1 MSDRCNLRRRRST
14 LGRIWFFLVPN
25 YLFSWPP
32 IVHSHERLWP
42 YSWPP
47 IVLHWMIMT
56 MLQTARF
63 MYSLTYR
70 YSLNPEFPLT
80 DCNHA
85 PGCAIPV
92 LILPIVVRLNLN
104 LRICF
109 EGSTCGRSV
118 LVWEAGNLKRT
129 KNGKRNLPC
138 LFKQSECVKTL
149 FRTVLFKFLTFMT
162 ALLLI
167 NLFTC
172 TSTTVQLYWP
182 LTASGGCGRLYCL

>member
-1 MSDRCNLRRRRST
+1 MNDCDHILDRPLYSIEW
-14 LGRIWFFLVPN
+14 L
-25 YLFSWPP
+25 WPCSKPRDSCTRWP
-32 IVHSHERLWP
+32 IVIHSILSFPWL
-42 YSWPP
+42 
-47 IVLHWMIMT
+47 IVT
-56 MLQTARF
+56 MLQAARF
-63 MYSLTYR
+63 R
-70 YSLNPEFPLT
+70 YSFYLSLF
-80 DCNHA
+80 A
-85 PGCAIPV
+85 WIWIFGF
-92 LILPIVVRLNLN
+92 
-104 LRICF
+104 CF